1 MSRILTALTRQ
12 FAFLRTLRG
21 DRRGVSALE
30 FALLAPLMIALYAGV
45 VQISLAIEANRKFNL
60 SVNQVADLVSQAT
73 DVDDSELY
81 EYFAAGRVVM
91 MPFDSEALRMR
102 ITSVRRDASGNVN
115 LVWSE
120 ARGDGF
126 AAHAT
131 APATPAGFMPNGQ
144 GAVVVDHEFD
154 YATPF
159 VNSQFYSFTFS
170 ETAQRRPRMTD
181 WVTRNGGSGSGG
193 GAGTSGSGGS
203 SGQGSGGTSAPAP
216 APAPEP
222 EPEPEPAPT
231 PPSCSWLQRLFGRC

>member
-1 MSRILTALTRQ
+1 MSRALTAITRQ
-12 FAFLRTLRG
+12 FVFLRRLRE
-21 DRRGVSALE
+21 DKRGVSALE

-73 DVDDSELY
+73 DVDDAELY

-102 ITSVRRDASGNVN
+102 ITSVRRDSNGTVD

-126 AAHAT
+126 AAHGS
-131 APATPAGFMPNGQ
+131 APPTPAGFMPDGQ
-144 GAVVVDHEFD
+144 GAIVVDHQID

-159 VNSQFYSFTFS
+159 GNSQVYSFTFAES
-170 ETAQRRPRMTD
+170 AMRRPRMAD
-181 WVTRNGGSGSGG
+181 WVARNGGSGSNGG
-193 GAGTSGSGGS
+193 GGSGTSGSGES
-203 SGQGSGGTSAPAP
+203 SGQSGGGTSAPE
-216 APAPEP
+216 PAPEP
-222 EPEPEPAPT
+222 EPESAP
-231 PPSCSWLQRLFGRC
+231 PPNCNAIRRFFRLC